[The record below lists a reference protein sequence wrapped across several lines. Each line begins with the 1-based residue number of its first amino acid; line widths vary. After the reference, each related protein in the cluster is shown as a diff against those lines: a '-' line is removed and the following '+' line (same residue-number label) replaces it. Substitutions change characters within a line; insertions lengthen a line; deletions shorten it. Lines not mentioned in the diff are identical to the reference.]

1 MMPSAIEILNALPLT
16 PNHKLDRKRL
26 PEPSR
31 ENLTVVSPRD
41 DLERQLVQIWEQVLD
56 ISNIG
61 IDDSFFDL
69 GGHSLK
75 ALQLFSEIKKI
86 WHKKLLLA
94 VLLESP
100 TIAGLAKIIRTGN
113 IPSWSPVVLL
123 RPSENNSPLFCV
135 HPLGGNLFDYH
146 TLSKILDIHRP
157 IYGLQPRG
165 IDGKQQP
172 IERIEDMASYFIQS
186 IQTIQPQGPYFIVG
200 YSFGGIVAFDIARQ
214 LTERGEKVAFLG
226 LVDIRCPVIA
236 EVATPFNEWIDIQL
250 DRLQKL
256 TIREQLN
263 YIYEKLFKPK
273 SQAYRDEVVATLSD
287 LDLFTPEL
295 VKVLDCNVHAA
306 KQYQPQVFAGKATL
320 FWSEYQDWYI
330 KKYPTLGWG
339 DLVADGLEIQ
349 RIPGNHT
356 TLMQEPHVR
365 VLAEKLELSIAEA
378 AKLVQS

>member
-1 MMPSAIEILNALPLT
+1 VLEI
-16 PNHKLDRKRL
+16 D
-26 PEPSR
+26 
-31 ENLTVVSPRD
+31 
-41 DLERQLVQIWEQVLD
+41 
-56 ISNIG
+56 NIG

-75 ALQLFSEIKKI
+75 ALQLFSEINKI
-86 WHKKLLLA
+86 WHKKLILA

-113 IPSWSPVVLL
+113 IPSWSPFVLL
-123 RPSENNSPLFCV
+123 KPSENELPLFCV

-146 TLSKILDIHRP
+146 TLAKILDIHRP

-165 IDGKQQP
+165 IDGKQPP
-172 IERIEDMASYFIQS
+172 IDRIEDMASYFIQS
-186 IQTIQPQGPYFIVG
+186 IQTIQPQGPYFIIG
-200 YSFGGIVAFDIARQ
+200 YSFGGIVAFEIARQ

-236 EVATPFNEWIDIQL
+236 ELATPFREWIDIQL
-250 DRLQKL
+250 DRLRKL
-256 TIREQLN
+256 TIREQFN

-295 VKVLDCNVHAA
+295 IEVLDCNVQAA
-306 KQYQPQVFAGKATL
+306 KEYQPQVFTGRATL

-330 KKYPTLGWG
+330 KKHPTLGWG
-339 DLVADGLEIQ
+339 DLVTDGLEIQ

-378 AKLVQS
+378 AKSVQD